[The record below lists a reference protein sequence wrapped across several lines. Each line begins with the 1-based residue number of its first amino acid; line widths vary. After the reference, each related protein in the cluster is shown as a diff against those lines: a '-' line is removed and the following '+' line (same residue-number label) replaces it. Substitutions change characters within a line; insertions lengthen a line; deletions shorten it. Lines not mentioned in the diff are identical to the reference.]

1 MIRNA
6 PDHYLEDPTI
16 PRADYES
23 TPITRA
29 EYISAIVHLYR
40 GELYRAN
47 TWRIRLDNTTNWAI
61 LASAGVMTFAFGDPA
76 HSHWALLI
84 GMALVIIFLFFEAR
98 RFRFYFV
105 WRARVRMIEENFYGP
120 ILRRDP
126 TSPDEDWGKL
136 VASDLFQ
143 PRFRIGRFSALRAR
157 LTRNYWA
164 ILSVLLFSWCVKVSL
179 HPLHADGLEGVKA
192 NLGNSGMFPW
202 WTSLAYIG
210 TLTAGLVAVLFA
222 PKAPPIEGENWD
234 KDTTAVSEIDI

>member
-6 PDHYLEDPTI
+6 PDPFLEEPAI

-47 TWRIRLDNTTNWAI
+47 SWRIRLDNTTNWAI
-61 LASAGVMTFAFGDPA
+61 LASAGTMTYTFGDPG
-76 HSHWALLI
+76 HSHWVLLL
-84 GMALVIIFLFFEAR
+84 GMALVMVFLFFEGR

-105 WRARVRMIEENFYGP
+105 WRARVRLIEENFYGP

-126 TSPDEDWGKL
+126 TSPEEEWGKL
-136 VASDLFQ
+136 VARDLFR
-143 PRFRIGRFSALRAR
+143 PHFRIGRMSALRAR

-164 ILSVLLFSWCVKVSL
+164 ILGVLLFAWCVKVAI
-179 HPLHADGLEGVKA
+179 HPTQANAWPEIRA
-192 NLGNSGMFPW
+192 NLGEAFLLPW
-202 WTSLAYIG
+202 WSPLIYVGAF
-210 TLTAGLVAVLFA
+210 AVAIVVILMA
-222 PKAPPIEGENWD
+222 PKAPPTEGENWD
-234 KDTTAVSEIDI
+234 DDATEVSEIDI